1 MAIKYGFFDSV
12 GGDRKYTADDI
23 SNFFIKLISDGVFP
37 TPATNL
43 QVVEASGMTVN
54 VSAGWGF
61 IRCKYVYNTT
71 YEALT
76 IEPADLVLNRIDRIV
91 LRLDP
96 SVSSRN
102 ITIAV
107 KKGTA
112 AATAEPP
119 ELTRISDG
127 IYELSLAQ
135 IDVSAG
141 KTAITQADIT
151 DERPDGDV
159 CGYVAGLIDQI
170 DATNLFA
177 QFTSAFEQWFTTV
190 QETVK
195 STTIMYELVH
205 EYETSEDDEFEIPIG
220 IPAYNYALDTLNV
233 YVNGMK
239 LVKDVDYTLD
249 SHRNMVLL
257 TRDLDVIGTPVEFQV
272 LKSVDTEDAE
282 SIAAQFLQ
290 LAQEVQTLSNR
301 FGGLTLMRVSQ
312 AQYDQ
317 MTSHDSNTLYIISEA
332 VS

>member
-43 QVVEASGMTVN
+43 QVVEASGMSVN

-76 IEPADLVLNRIDRIV
+76 IEPADLVLDRIDRVV

-102 ITIAV
+102 ITLAI

-119 ELTRISDG
+119 ELTRVSDG

-135 IDVSAG
+135 ISVTAG

-177 QFTSAFEQWFTTV
+177 QFTSAFEQWFEV
-190 QETVK
+190 VKNTVK
-195 STTIMYELVH
+195 STTIVYELVH
-205 EYETSEDDEFEIPIG
+205 EYETSEDDEDEISIG
-220 IPAYNYALDTLNV
+220 IPSYNSALDTLNV
-233 YVNGMK
+233 FVNGMK
-239 LVKDVDYTLD
+239 LVKDVDFTLD
-249 SHRNMVLL
+249 SNRNMIIL

-290 LAQEVQTLSNR
+290 LAQQVQTLSNR
-301 FGGLTLMRVSQ
+301 LGGLTLMRVSQ

-317 MTSHDSNTLYIISEA
+317 MPSHDSNTLYIINAE
-332 VS
+332 V

>member
-1 MAIKYGFFDSV
+1 MAIKYGFFNSV
-12 GGDRKYTADDI
+12 AGDRKYNADDI
-23 SNFFIKLISDGVFP
+23 SNYFVKLISDGVFA
-37 TPATNL
+37 TPATCM
-43 QVVEASGMTVN
+43 QVVESSGMKVN
-54 VSAGWGF
+54 VSAGWAF
-61 IRCKYVYNTT
+61 IRCKWINNTT
-71 YEALT
+71 YESLT
-76 IEPADLVLNRIDRIV
+76 IEPSDLVLNRIDRVV

-112 AATAEPP
+112 AATPEPP
-119 ELTRISDG
+119 ELTRVSDG

-135 IDVSAG
+135 IAVNAG
-141 KTAITQADIT
+141 TSAITQAEIT
-151 DERPDGDV
+151 DERPDADV

-170 DATNLFA
+170 DASNLFA
-177 QFTSAFEQWFTTV
+177 QFQSAFEQWFETV
-190 QETVK
+190 QTTVK

-205 EYETSEDDEFEIPIG
+205 EYETSEDDEFEISIG
-220 IPAYNYALDTLNV
+220 IPSFNAALDTLNV

-249 SHRNMVLL
+249 SNRNMILL

-282 SIAAQFLQ
+282 SISAQFLQ
-290 LAQEVQTLSNR
+290 LAQEVQALSNR
-301 FGGLTLMRVSQ
+301 LGGLTLMKVSQ

-317 MTSHDSNTLYIISEA
+317 MASHDSNTLYIISEA

>member
-1 MAIKYGFFDSV
+1 MAIKYGFFNSV
-12 GGDRKYTADDI
+12 NGDRKYNADDI

-43 QVVEASGMTVN
+43 QVVESSGMKVN

-71 YEALT
+71 YESLA
-76 IEPADLVLNRIDRIV
+76 IEPSDLVLNRIDRV
-91 LRLDP
+91 VMRLDP
-96 SVSSRN
+96 AVSARN
-102 ITIAV
+102 IILTV
-107 KKGTA
+107 KKGTP
-112 AATAEPP
+112 AATPEPP

-135 IDVSAG
+135 IAVNAG
-141 KTAITQADIT
+141 ATAITQAEIT
-151 DERPDGDV
+151 DERPDADV

-170 DATNLFA
+170 DAANLFA
-177 QFTSAFEQWFTTV
+177 QFQSAFDQWFETV
-190 QETVK
+190 QTTVK

-205 EYETSEDDEFEIPIG
+205 EYETSEDDEDEIPIG
-220 IPAYNYALDTLNV
+220 IPTFNSALDTLNV
-233 YVNGMK
+233 FVNGMK

-249 SHRNMVLL
+249 SNRNMILL
-257 TRDLDVIGTPVEFQV
+257 TKDLDVIGTPVEFQV

-290 LAQEVQTLSNR
+290 LAQEVQALSNR
-301 FGGLTLMRVSQ
+301 LGGLTLMIVSQ

-317 MTSHDSNTLYIISEA
+317 MASHDSNTLYIINAE
-332 VS
+332 V

>member
-1 MAIKYGFFDSV
+1 MALKYGFFDSV
-12 GGDRKYTADDI
+12 DGDRKYTADDI

-43 QVVEASGMTVN
+43 QVVEASGMSVN

-76 IEPADLVLNRIDRIV
+76 IEPADLVLDRIDRVV

-102 ITIAV
+102 ITLAI

-119 ELTRISDG
+119 ELTRVSDG

-135 IDVSAG
+135 ISVTAG

-177 QFTSAFEQWFTTV
+177 QFTSAFEQWFEV
-190 QETVK
+190 VKNTVK

-205 EYETSEDDEFEIPIG
+205 EYETSEDNEGEISIG
-220 IPAYNYALDTLNV
+220 IPAYNSELDTLNV
-233 YVNGMK
+233 FVNGMK
-239 LVKDVDYTLD
+239 LVKDVDYTLNA
-249 SHRNMVLL
+249 HGGTILL

-301 FGGLTLMRVSQ
+301 LGGLTLMRVSQ

-317 MTSHDSNTLYIISEA
+317 MASHDSNTLYIISEA